1 MGEYCVYQ
9 KRLKELLTKGLIG
22 FGGGLFFVLVLMG
35 EYKDD
40 VAVGVML
47 SLLVFTGLPY
57 GWELSGRVLR
67 VGNMIAPLIVILLLF
82 FLRFVVALYGG
93 MFGYPIALIY
103 NFVKMLQ
110 EKKSEG

>member
-9 KRLKELLTKGLIG
+9 KRLKELLLKGLVG

-35 EYKDD
+35 EYGDNL
-40 VAVGVML
+40 AAGVFL
-47 SLLVFTGLPY
+47 SFLVFTGLPY